1 MSAGKP
7 SNARLGMAPLRLAK
21 RVARRGL
28 RRLRRVLGANR
39 TWRPPKSVR
48 RYPPPARTL
57 EWLRAHESPYGGI
70 LVHSGRQDA
79 YPEVTGYIVP
89 TLLAYGESELA
100 LRLVRWLICI
110 QRGDGA
116 YTSARGVPYV
126 FDTAQVLRGLLAGAG
141 LEPRALDAARRAAD
155 YLCAEM
161 LNGGRGGFGPRYEGD
176 VPENIHVY
184 ALPPLRDAAT
194 ALDKPFYRDAAERC
208 AKHYAGRRDALQIGT
223 LTHFLAYE
231 LDGLIDM
238 GYTDLAMPVLR
249 RLSQL
254 QRPDG
259 GVRGVGDK
267 SWVCVPGLA
276 QLAVCW
282 YNTGNWE
289 SADLAVRWLESHQ
302 QTSGGFRGSS
312 GRGASYFPDV
322 ELPWA
327 AKFYLDAHLLRMAS
341 VFSRNAADIPST
353 VAEDDARLQAVLSA
367 VHPLARV
374 LEVGC
379 RKGRFSRAVHESSL
393 RADCTAMDVLPRP
406 LVRVPAGIRMLE
418 GSPERIPCPDD
429 SFDVVFCAEGMEHS
443 ANLPVAVA
451 EMIRVAKPG
460 GEVLLVHGRG
470 RADRPAWASPPQAAL
485 LRKLLSKG
493 CDGVTQQPASTSGG
507 SPDGSWTVWRA
518 QKRKPLDGSH
528 RHRVLLS
535 GWTREEIVESVRR
548 NCLPEWAQV
557 PLLHTKPGEK
567 VLEIASGTGMISLA
581 LAQAGRIV
589 TAMDISDE
597 SLAFTCLCARDLG
610 LPFRTVCGDATTPL
624 PFEDGE
630 FDCVVSSSLL
640 DRVSPEQRV
649 AVIQE
654 CGRVAS
660 RCVIALV
667 ANASSVAYRIGRAMQ
682 EEAGGWRYGF
692 ETAIQ
697 SLRGEFRAAGLEV
710 TAEYSIGAAHALNFL
725 PHGHPVRRA
734 LATWAA
740 GMSDA
745 ELRDGNQGYLLV
757 TVGSKPGGREQ

>member
-1 MSAGKP
+1 
-7 SNARLGMAPLRLAK
+7 
-21 RVARRGL
+21 
-28 RRLRRVLGANR
+28 
-39 TWRPPKSVR
+39 
-48 RYPPPARTL
+48 
-57 EWLRAHESPYGGI
+57 
-70 LVHSGRQDA
+70 
-79 YPEVTGYIVP
+79 VTGYLVP
-89 TLLAYGESELA
+89 TLLAYGERELV
-100 LRLVRWLICI
+100 LRLVRWLICT
-110 QRGDGA
+110 QRADGS

-126 FDTAQVLRGLLAGAG
+126 FDTAQVLRGLLAGAE
-141 LEPRALDAARRAAD
+141 LEPRAVDAAQRAAD
-155 YLCAEM
+155 CLCAEM
-161 LNGGRGGFGPRYEGD
+161 VNGGRGGFGPRYDGD
-176 VPENIHVY
+176 VPDNIHVY
-184 ALPPLRDAAT
+184 ALPPLRDAAK
-194 ALDKPFYRDAAERC
+194 AFDKPAYRDAAERC
-208 AKHYAGRRDALQIGT
+208 AKYYAGRRDALQMGT

-238 GYTDLAMPVLR
+238 GYADLAMPVLR
-249 RLSQL
+249 QLSQL

-259 GVRGVGDK
+259 SVRGVGDRP
-267 SWVCVPGLA
+267 WVCVPGLA

-282 YNTGNWE
+282 YNVGNCE
-289 SADLAVRWLESHQ
+289 SADLALRWLESHQ
-302 QTSGGFRGSS
+302 QPSGGFRGSR

-341 VFSRNAADIPST
+341 VFSRSPADTPST
-353 VAEDDARLQAVLSA
+353 VAKDDARLQAVLS
-367 VHPLARV
+367 VIHPLAQV

-379 RKGRFSRAVHESSL
+379 RKGRFSRAVRESSL
-393 RADCTAMDVLPRP
+393 RADCTAVDAFPR
-406 LVRVPAGIRMLE
+406 LLARVPAGIRTLE

-429 SFDVVFCAEGMEHS
+429 SFDVVFCAEGIEHS
-443 ANLPVAVA
+443 ANLRVAVA
-451 EMIRVAKPG
+451 EMIRVARPG
-460 GEVLLVHGRG
+460 GEVVLVHGRG

-485 LRKLLSKG
+485 LRKLLNKG

-507 SPDGSWTVWRA
+507 GSDGTWTVWRA

-548 NCLPEWAQV
+548 NRLLEWAQV
-557 PLLHTKPGEK
+557 PLLHTEPGEK
-567 VLEIASGTGMISLA
+567 ILEIASGTGEISLA

-589 TAMDISDE
+589 TAMDMSDE
-597 SLAFTCLCARDLG
+597 SLTFACRCARDLG
-610 LPFRTVCGDATTPL
+610 VPFRTVCGDATAPL

-630 FDCVVSSSLL
+630 FDCVLSSGLL
-640 DRVSPEQRV
+640 DCVSPEQRV

-654 CGRVAS
+654 CSRVAS

-682 EEAGGWRYGF
+682 EEAGIWRYGL

-697 SLRGEFRAAGLEV
+697 SLRSEFRAAGLEV
-710 TAEYSIGAAHALNFL
+710 TAEYSVGAAHALNFL
-725 PHGHPVRRA
+725 PHGHPVRSA

-740 GMSDA
+740 RMSDA